1 MYMKY
6 NEQELREIPKRLYSY
21 IDEKPFTHCIE
32 CEKYLLSEDTEYLV
46 ERICKNYPEY
56 GTTET
61 IFDYA
66 LCMECAMK
74 LHSQMSL
81 ESQRTLQN
89 YFMKNIDL
97 ESRTQKKSNLSI
109 DDAISNCLVS
119 GKTLNECKEYQV
131 CAHCVGDKV
140 YMGNPP
146 YMLSGVVL
154 EEIMNMLSNKT
165 QDIMNGFYSKHR
177 TPTPGIYE
185 PDPRL
190 ILV

>member
-1 MYMKY
+1 M
-6 NEQELREIPKRLYSY
+6 EELRDIPKELYSY
-21 IDEKPFTHCIE
+21 LDDKPFTHCIE
-32 CEKYLLSEDTEYLV
+32 CEKYLLTEGTEYLIEKV
-46 ERICKNYPEY
+46 CKNNPEY

-66 LCMECAMK
+66 LCLSCAMK
-74 LHSQMSL
+74 LHGEMSM

-89 YFMKNIDL
+89 YFMNNIDL
-97 ESRTQKKSNLSI
+97 ESRNREKHNASI
-109 DDAISNCLVS
+109 NDSIANCLVS
-119 GKTLNECKEYQV
+119 GKSKDQCIEYQV
-131 CAHCVGDKV
+131 CAHCVGEKV

-146 YMLSGVVL
+146 YMLSGKVL
-154 EEIMNMLSNKT
+154 EEIMHLLSNKT
-165 QDIMNGFYSKHR
+165 QDIMNGFYNKHR

>member
-1 MYMKY
+1 MKY
-6 NEQELREIPKRLYSY
+6 KEEELRDIPRGLYSY
-21 IDEKPFTHCIE
+21 IDDKPFTHCIE
-32 CEKYLLSEDTEYLV
+32 CEKFLLSEDTEYLV

-74 LHSQMSL
+74 LHSEMSL
-81 ESQRTLQN
+81 ESQQTLQN

-97 ESRTQKKSNLSI
+97 ESRNKIKDNLSI
-109 DDAISNCLVS
+109 GDSIANCVVS
-119 GKTLNECKEYQV
+119 GKPMKDCQEYQV

-146 YMLSGVVL
+146 YMLSGNVL
-154 EEIMNMLSNKT
+154 EEIMNLLSNKT
-165 QDIMNGFYSKHR
+165 QDMMNGFYSRHR

-185 PDPRL
+185 PDP
-190 ILV
+190 ILVLV

>member
-1 MYMKY
+1 MKY
-6 NEQELREIPKRLYSY
+6 KEEDLREIPKGLYSY
-21 IDEKPFTHCIE
+21 IDDKPFTNCIE
-32 CEKYLLSEDTEYLV
+32 CHKYLLSGDTEYLV

-66 LCMECAMK
+66 LCMNCAMR
-74 LHSQMSL
+74 LHSEMSL
-81 ESQRTLQN
+81 ESQQTLQRF
-89 YFMKNIDL
+89 FMKNIDL
-97 ESRTQKKSNLSI
+97 ESRQKLSNPSI
-109 DDAISNCLVS
+109 DDTIANCIVS
-119 GKTLNECKEYQV
+119 GKSIDECKEFQV

-146 YMLSGVVL
+146 YMLSGSVL
-154 EEIMNMLSNKT
+154 EEIMNLLSNKT
-165 QDIMNGFYSKHR
+165 QDIMNGFYSRHR

-190 ILV
+190 VLV